1 METIYFIIGVLSTV
15 LGYGVYILHTVKK
28 SHTNLLNELDVH
40 KNFLSHKYQ
49 ESIQAYE
56 RANKQVGEIKRYVT
70 DIQDKMNKD
79 SYEQIGTVNNSLE
92 KHIGNFNSYK
102 ETPDKLFYTA
112 DTQLKKLFEQHSELN
127 EKLKTLSNDPNFISR
142 YT

>member
-40 KNFLSHKYQ
+40 KNFLSHKYK
-49 ESIQAYE
+49 ES
-56 RANKQVGEIKRYVT
+56 
-70 DIQDKMNKD
+70 KMNKD
-79 SYEQIGTVNNSLE
+79 SYKQIGTVNNSLE

-102 ETPDKLFYTA
+102 ETSDKLFYTA